1 MSGTMFGYY
10 FKLGVRNLRRNP
22 ALTALMVLTLA
33 VGVAASIATLTILH
47 VMSGDPMPHKSEKLI
62 SVVFNNGP
70 LEGYSPGD
78 KPNDDQ
84 VTYRDAVNLLASGQ
98 GERRTAMMGL
108 GGSIQ
113 SERKDLAPFVV
124 TGGGPTR
131 DFFAMF
137 EIPFLHGQAWSEAD
151 DKAGADVIVLTRA
164 LSEKL
169 YGADNPVGR
178 RIRYNGF
185 DFLITGVIDA
195 WNPIPRFHRIVGMGA
210 FDEADEFFLPLASAV
225 RHEWSNSGSTNCTN
239 NFGAG
244 YQAFIGSEC
253 TWIQFWFELR
263 SAADRPALQDWIDG
277 YAAEQR
283 KLGRMPRKA
292 DNHLYNLTEWLE
304 HLKVVGNDN
313 KLSAWLA
320 FGFLLLCLVNTIGLL
335 LAKFSVRSP
344 EVGVRRALGASRR
357 EIFHQFL
364 TETAVIGLAG
374 GVLGLLLAV
383 GALQL
388 IALQSK
394 QLALVAQMDWAMLL
408 VTFVLAVSAAM
419 LAGLLPTWRA
429 CQVTPAL
436 QLKSQ

>member
-1 MSGTMFGYY
+1 MFAYY
-10 FKLGVRNLRRNP
+10 FRLGLRNLRRNP

-33 VGVAASIATLTILH
+33 IGVAASVSTLAILH
-47 VMSGDPMPHKSEKLI
+47 VMSGDPMPHKSERLV

-78 KPNDDQ
+78 EPNDDQ
-84 VTYRDAVNLLASGQ
+84 VSYTDAVNLLAGRQ
-98 GERRTAMMGL
+98 GARRTAMMGL
-108 GGSIQ
+108 DGAIQ
-113 SERKDLAPFVV
+113 PERKDLAPFTVS
-124 TGGGPTR
+124 GGAPTR

-137 EIPFLHGQAWSEAD
+137 DIPFLYGQAWSEAD
-151 DKAGADVIVLTRA
+151 DKAGADVIVLTRE

-169 YGADNPVGR
+169 YGNSNPVGR
-178 RIRYNGF
+178 RLRYDGF
-185 DFLITGVIDA
+185 DYLVAGVIGHWD
-195 WNPIPRFHRIVGMGA
+195 PIPRFHRIVGMGP
-210 FDEADEFFLPLASAV
+210 FNQKDEYFLPMASAV
-225 RHEWSNSGSTNCTN
+225 RHEWTNSGSTNCTSN
-239 NFGAG
+239 VDPG

-253 TWIQFWFELR
+253 TWIQFWFELH

-283 KLGRMPRKA
+283 KLGRMQRNAPNR
-292 DNHLYNLTEWLE
+292 LYNLTEWLE
-304 HLKVVGNDN
+304 HLKVVGNDS

-335 LAKFSVRSP
+335 LAKFSVRAP

-374 GVLGLLLAV
+374 GVLGLLLAL
-383 GALQL
+383 GTLGL
-388 IALQSK
+388 ISLQSK
-394 QLALVAQMDWAMLL
+394 QLALVAQMDWTMLF
-408 VTFVLAVSAAM
+408 VTFVMAVAAAL

>member
-1 MSGTMFGYY
+1 MFAYY
-10 FKLGVRNLRRNP
+10 FRLGLRNLRRNP

-33 VGVAASIATLTILH
+33 IGVAASVSTLAILH
-47 VMSGDPMPHKSEKLI
+47 VMSGDPMPHKSERLV

-78 KPNDDQ
+78 EPNDDQ
-84 VTYRDAVNLLASGQ
+84 VSYTDAVNLLAGRQ
-98 GERRTAMMGL
+98 GARRTAMMGL
-108 GGSIQ
+108 DGAIQ
-113 SERKDLAPFVV
+113 PERKDLAPFTVS
-124 TGGGPTR
+124 GGAPTR

-137 EIPFLHGQAWSEAD
+137 DIPFLYGQAWSEAD
-151 DKAGADVIVLTRA
+151 DKAGADVIVLTRE

-169 YGADNPVGR
+169 YGNSNPVGR
-178 RIRYNGF
+178 RLRYDGF
-185 DFLITGVIDA
+185 DYLVAGVIGHWD
-195 WNPIPRFHRIVGMGA
+195 PIPRFHRIVGMGA
-210 FDEADEFFLPLASAV
+210 FNQKDEYFLPMASAV
-225 RHEWSNSGSTNCTN
+225 RHEWTNSGSTNCTSN
-239 NFGAG
+239 VDPG

-253 TWIQFWFELR
+253 TWIQFWFELH

-283 KLGRMPRKA
+283 KLGRMQRNAPNR
-292 DNHLYNLTEWLE
+292 LYNLTEWLE
-304 HLKVVGNDN
+304 HLKVVGNDS

-335 LAKFSVRSP
+335 LAKFSVRAP

-374 GVLGLLLAV
+374 GVLGLLLAL
-383 GALQL
+383 GTLGL
-388 IALQSK
+388 ISLQSK
-394 QLALVAQMDWAMLL
+394 QLALVAQMDWTMLF
-408 VTFVLAVSAAM
+408 VTFVMAVAAAL